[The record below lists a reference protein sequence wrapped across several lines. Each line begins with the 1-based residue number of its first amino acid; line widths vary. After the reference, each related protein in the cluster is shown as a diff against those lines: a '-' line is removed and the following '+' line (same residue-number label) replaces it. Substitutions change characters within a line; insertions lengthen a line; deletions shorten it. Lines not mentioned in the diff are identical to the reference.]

1 MNEIDTTTKL
11 VKPLRNGQITIPVEF
26 RKRLGITEESVLE
39 VSVASGEL
47 RVRVVEV
54 RRPDAGSQWLQD
66 LYALYA
72 PARDEA
78 IERDYTEEEINA
90 TIDEAVAAVR
100 DEHV

>member
-1 MNEIDTTTKL
+1 
-11 VKPLRNGQITIPVEF
+11 VEF

-39 VSVASGEL
+39 MSVAAGEL

-54 RRPDAGSQWLQD
+54 RRPSPSSKWLQD

-72 PARDEA
+72 PVRDEA
-78 IERDYTEEEINA
+78 IERGYTEGEINA

-100 DEHV
+100 DEHA